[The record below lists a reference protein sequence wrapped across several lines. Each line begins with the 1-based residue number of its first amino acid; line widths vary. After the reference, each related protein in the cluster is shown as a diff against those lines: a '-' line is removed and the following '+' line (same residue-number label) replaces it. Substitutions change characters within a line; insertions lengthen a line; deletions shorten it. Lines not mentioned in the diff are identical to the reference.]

1 MTMDIEGI
9 LARYGI
15 DIRDCPDRANL
26 IAMYRS
32 IERLEE
38 HCFAMQNDLRGMQ
51 QEIIKLQQNV
61 LATQQHVFDLQCRV
75 LYTPQS
81 SHAKNL
87 VSTPDAA
94 PTGGCAP
101 REECKCSTDPRAPH
115 GFARDASHSAGY
127 YVCEC
132 HGWSHDDDD

>member
-38 HCFAMQNDLRGMQ
+38 QCFAMQQDMRRINHELYELRERM
-51 QEIIKLQQNV
+51 E
-61 LATQQHVFDLQCRV
+61 R
-75 LYTPQS
+75 
-81 SHAKNL
+81 
-87 VSTPDAA
+87 
-94 PTGGCAP
+94 
-101 REECKCSTDPRAPH
+101 
-115 GFARDASHSAGY
+115 
-127 YVCEC
+127 
-132 HGWSHDDDD
+132 